1 MKAFLVSGKFKISE
15 RNWQNF
21 NIEVASGD
29 ENAAREKIMTIL
41 GSRHKVP
48 RRLIDIQKVQELDS
62 DKITDNVVKHQAG
75 AGS

>member
-15 RNWQNF
+15 RDWQNF
-21 NIEVASGD
+21 NIEVASDD

-41 GSRHKVP
+41 GSKHKVP
-48 RRLIDIQKVQELDS
+48 RRLIAIQKVQELDA
-62 DKITDNVVKHQAG
+62 DNITDNVVKYQAG